1 MKAYICLIAHFFM
14 FIVLQMI
21 IRALAVVG
29 LFAVVAAVKKSE
41 EQDNEVQ
48 YSTIFS
54 IHYYLYGEIIVINSY
69 EYQFFF
75 NDGAEY
81 ETVLTPEDFLNAA
94 NVVR

>member
-1 MKAYICLIAHFFM
+1 MAF
-14 FIVLQMI
+14 QMI

-29 LFAVVAAVKKSE
+29 FIAFVAAVKKSE

-48 YSTIFS
+48 CCNIFS
-54 IHYYLYGEIIVINSY
+54 PHHHFYI
-69 EYQFFF
+69 YQFFF